1 MLQKELSMN
10 PELFTSWSALKDTP
24 GWAFQT
30 LLRHQETLK
39 RRKKPCSWMWCGQ
52 EFVLLGTVYNP
63 ALIRVNPAPRASF
76 ACHSMNGHAEVPSAL
91 GKQPLDWPCSAP
103 RPQGSWNVERGKGV
117 TLMDLSVYWGTSG
130 LLLTTDYCYRLS
142 SPLGME
148 RQLGL
153 AQRAWS
159 LEF

>member
-10 PELFTSWSALKDTP
+10 LELFTSWSALND
-24 GWAFQT
+24 WAFQT
-30 LLRHQETLK
+30 LLGHQETLK
-39 RRKKPCSWMWCGQ
+39 RRKKPCSWIWCGQ
-52 EFVLLGTVYNP
+52 EFVLFGTVYNP
-63 ALIRVNPAPRASF
+63 ALIAPRASS

-103 RPQGSWNVERGKGV
+103 RLQGTWNVERGKGV

-148 RQLGL
+148 RQPGL
-153 AQRAWS
+153 AHRAWS
-159 LEF
+159 LEL